1 MRVLWPCV
9 FAYLALALQSTL
21 VPYVEIGQARP
32 DLPLVAV
39 VLIALSRGPAA
50 GTVAGFLVGLA
61 QDLTNPAFL
70 GLNALAKCLLGHVA
84 GNLKARFDTAT
95 FASYAALLAGA
106 VLAHDVVYLTVHTRL
121 VLSEMFQELA
131 TGTLPRALYTAVV
144 GAGIGVL
151 LDALSGRRLYRFGR
165 SRYANH

>member
-1 MRVLWPCV
+1 MRILLLVV
-9 FAYLALALQSTL
+9 FAYLSLAVQSTL
-21 VPYVEIGQARP
+21 VPYVGIGEARP

-50 GTVAGFLVGLA
+50 GTLAGFLVGLA
-61 QDLTNPAFL
+61 QDLTNPSFL

-84 GNLKARFDTAT
+84 GSLKVRFDTAT
-95 FASYAALLAGA
+95 LASYAALLSGA
-106 VLAHDVVYLTVHTRL
+106 VLAHDVVILTVTTRL

-151 LDALSGRRLYRFGR
+151 LDAFSGRRLYRFGR
-165 SRYANH
+165 SRFSQH

>member
-1 MRVLWPCV
+1 MRILWPIV
-9 FAYLALALQSTL
+9 LAYLALALQSTL
-21 VPYVEIGQARP
+21 VPYIGIGGARP

-50 GTVAGFLVGLA
+50 GTLAGFLVGLA

-84 GNLKARFDTAT
+84 GNLKSRFDTAT
-95 FASYAALLAGA
+95 LASYAALLAGA
-106 VLAHDVVYLTVHTRL
+106 VMAHDLVYLTVYTRL
-121 VLSEMFQELA
+121 VLSEMFQELV
-131 TGTLPRALYTAVV
+131 TGTLPRALYTAAV
-144 GAGIGVL
+144 GAVIGVV

-165 SRYANH
+165 SRFAQH